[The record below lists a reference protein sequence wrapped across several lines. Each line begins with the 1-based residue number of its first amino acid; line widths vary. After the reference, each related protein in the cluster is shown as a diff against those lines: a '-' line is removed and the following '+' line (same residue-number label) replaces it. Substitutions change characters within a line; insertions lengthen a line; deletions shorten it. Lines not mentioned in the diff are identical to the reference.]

1 MARTEKRIRVLMA
14 KPGLDGHDRGVK
26 VIIHALR
33 DAGMEVIYSGLR
45 QTDAQIVAVA
55 IQENVDVIGLSVLSG
70 SYMGIARRLMARLA
84 EEGLDDC
91 LVILG
96 GNILERDVAE
106 LKSLGVAEVFNHH
119 ADMAEIVSYIRNNAA
134 AGAA

>member
-1 MARTEKRIRVLMA
+1 MSGDRRIRVLMA

-45 QTDAQIVAVA
+45 QTAEQIVVVAV
-55 IQENVDVIGLSVLSG
+55 QENVDVVGLSVLSG
-70 SYMGIARRLMARLA
+70 AYMGLVRRLMARMREA
-84 EEGLDDC
+84 DMGDC

-96 GNILERDVAE
+96 GNILGRHVAE
-106 LKSLGVAEVFNHH
+106 LKSLGVAEVFHHH
-119 ADMAEIVSYIRNNAA
+119 ADMAEVVSYIRENVNGPAA
-134 AGAA
+134 

>member
-1 MARTEKRIRVLMA
+1 MSGDRRIRVLMA

-45 QTDAQIVAVA
+45 QTADQIVAVA
-55 IQENVDVIGLSVLSG
+55 AQENVDVVGLSVLSG
-70 SYMGIARRLMARLA
+70 AYMGLVRRLMARMREA
-84 EEGLDDC
+84 DMGDC

-96 GNILERDVAE
+96 GNILRRHVAE
-106 LKSLGVAEVFNHH
+106 LKSLGVAEVFHHH
-119 ADMAEIVSYIRNNAA
+119 ADMAEVVSYIRENVNGPAA
-134 AGAA
+134 

>member
-1 MARTEKRIRVLMA
+1 MANGTRRIRVLMA

-45 QTDAQIVAVA
+45 QTVEQIVSVA
-55 IQENVDVIGLSVLSG
+55 IQENVDVIGLSILSG
-70 SYMGIARRLMARLA
+70 SYMGIARRLMARIA

-96 GNILERDVAE
+96 GNILERDVAR
-106 LKSLGVAEVFNHH
+106 LKSLGIAEVFNHH
-119 ADMAEIVSYIRNNAA
+119 AEMDEVVSYIRNNAA
-134 AGAA
+134 

>member
-1 MARTEKRIRVLMA
+1 MASGNKRIRVLMA

-45 QTDAQIVAVA
+45 QTVEQIVSVA
-55 IQENVDVIGLSVLSG
+55 IQENVDVIGLSILSG
-70 SYMGIARRLMARLA
+70 SYMGIARRLMARMK
-84 EEGLDDC
+84 EEDLDDC

-96 GNILERDVAE
+96 GNILERDVAG

-119 ADMAEIVSYIRNNAA
+119 AEMAEVVSYIRNNAA

>member
-1 MARTEKRIRVLMA
+1 MMESGTKRIRVLMA

-45 QTDAQIVAVA
+45 QTVEQIVSVA
-55 IQENVDVIGLSVLSG
+55 IQENVDVIGLSILSG
-70 SYMGIARRLMARLA
+70 SYMGIARKLMARIR

-96 GNILERDVAE
+96 GNILERDVAQ
-106 LKSLGVAEVFNHH
+106 LKSLGIAEVFNHH
-119 ADMAEIVSYIRNNAA
+119 AEMAEVVSYIRNNAA
-134 AGAA
+134 A

>member
-1 MARTEKRIRVLMA
+1 MANGTRRIRVLMA

-45 QTDAQIVAVA
+45 QTVEQIVSVA
-55 IQENVDVIGLSVLSG
+55 IQENVDVIGLSILSG
-70 SYMGIARRLMARLA
+70 SYMGIARRLMAKIR

-96 GNILERDVAE
+96 GNILERDVAQ
-106 LKSLGVAEVFNHH
+106 LKSLGIAEVFNHH
-119 ADMAEIVSYIRNNAA
+119 AEMAEVVSYIRNNAA
-134 AGAA
+134 A